1 MSSALQLTATATIL
15 NGQGLAENSAL
26 MSAISRYQALPTVAI
41 TANIFVTA
49 AANIDLSD
57 PYLGT
62 ALSNLGTG
70 ITNNTYWMLDYYPAN
85 TVPVCSTNLGYVF
98 QSNISASL
106 ANIANIA
113 SVSRTV
119 TNQATVPFASGM
131 SGFANVFTTVYGY
144 TNSVFDTVGSIYML
158 QGKTYAQSGIG
169 YRNPTDLST
178 IGIGQAAPLISD
190 TVLNWGTM
198 YDVTRLNLIGD
209 PYVFGQNLLNQ
220 GLGSYGNLSVNLT
233 AAGLDINDITA
244 VPVSTTTTKQ
254 TASVLTVHS
263 LVGSVDLPTL
273 TNVVTTNT
281 VTAIS
286 PDVVVGI
293 YRNVTGSDLSAIIA
307 ATGITVPVGSQITS
321 LADFLTLTNVID
333 SALVP
338 QYANLGIY
346 SLNDVGSYIHQTL
359 GAGYFPTWAS
369 IATTLEVVVIPTFA
383 SNITDNTTGSSLVLS
398 SSTISTLQNYISSGT
413 GPFNNPIMSDFLG
426 ATAGMNYT
434 SDYQNIISY
443 YNTINPSL
451 VVAALNTLSNDVT
464 TYVNAMPGSKST
476 LIAAV
481 NSAVSAVNAT
491 LNALGNTTPVT
502 QASTVFNDVTTK
514 LALEVSNLNKAGVVF
529 DSGSRQ
535 GLFSFAQTL
544 STLFSDNVKIQTTQF
559 GANLITN
566 DAYGD
571 TIRAAIAETTNT
583 QALQKIG
590 IQVHNDPAP
599 SQAVE
604 LAQAQNIP
612 LSTYLSQ
619 NK

>member
-1 MSSALQLTATATIL
+1 
-15 NGQGLAENSAL
+15 
-26 MSAISRYQALPTVAI
+26 
-41 TANIFVTA
+41 
-49 AANIDLSD
+49 
-57 PYLGT
+57 
-62 ALSNLGTG
+62 
-70 ITNNTYWMLDYYPAN
+70 
-85 TVPVCSTNLGYVF
+85 
-98 QSNISASL
+98 
-106 ANIANIA
+106 
-113 SVSRTV
+113 
-119 TNQATVPFASGM
+119 
-131 SGFANVFTTVYGY
+131 
-144 TNSVFDTVGSIYML
+144 
-158 QGKTYAQSGIG
+158 
-169 YRNPTDLST
+169 
-178 IGIGQAAPLISD
+178 
-190 TVLNWGTM
+190 
-198 YDVTRLNLIGD
+198 
-209 PYVFGQNLLNQ
+209 
-220 GLGSYGNLSVNLT
+220 
-233 AAGLDINDITA
+233 
-244 VPVSTTTTKQ
+244 
-254 TASVLTVHS
+254 
-263 LVGSVDLPTL
+263 
-273 TNVVTTNT
+273 
-281 VTAIS
+281 
-286 PDVVVGI
+286 
-293 YRNVTGSDLSAIIA
+293 
-307 ATGITVPVGSQITS
+307 
-321 LADFLTLTNVID
+321 
-333 SALVP
+333 
-338 QYANLGIY
+338 
-346 SLNDVGSYIHQTL
+346 
-359 GAGYFPTWAS
+359 
-369 IATTLEVVVIPTFA
+369 VVIPTFA